1 MKQTIIIAPVLTLA
15 LIFVTMG
22 AETAGATSV
31 NSDTLLMTNRDR
43 AADVVRQV
51 SGKAG
56 ADKYVKYLNNL
67 IDQANCYLDGPLA
80 TCDYTQENVKDLA
93 AALDEGV
100 RATLYLTA
108 DYAAGNARPG
118 QGPVNTPIGGST
130 ENKNNATNSVANR
143 PNSLPNAS
151 YETSNAS
158 EQKTENANTIA
169 ERTDVGAESE
179 VIALKNGSE
188 REAKQ
193 EAGARESKSGEIK
206 DNNENEAGKNVS
218 TRVIV
223 AVLASVTILAAG
235 ATVIWKWS
243 KSDV

>member
-80 TCDYTQENVKDLA
+80 TCDYTQ
-93 AALDEGV
+93 
-100 RATLYLTA
+100 
-108 DYAAGNARPG
+108 
-118 QGPVNTPIGGST
+118 
-130 ENKNNATNSVANR
+130 
-143 PNSLPNAS
+143 
-151 YETSNAS
+151 
-158 EQKTENANTIA
+158 
-169 ERTDVGAESE
+169 
-179 VIALKNGSE
+179 
-188 REAKQ
+188 
-193 EAGARESKSGEIK
+193 
-206 DNNENEAGKNVS
+206 
-218 TRVIV
+218 
-223 AVLASVTILAAG
+223 
-235 ATVIWKWS
+235 
-243 KSDV
+243 